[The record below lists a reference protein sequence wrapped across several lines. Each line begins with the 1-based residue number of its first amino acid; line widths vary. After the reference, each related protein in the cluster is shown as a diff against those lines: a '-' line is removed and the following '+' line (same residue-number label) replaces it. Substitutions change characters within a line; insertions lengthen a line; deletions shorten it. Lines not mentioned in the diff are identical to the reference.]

1 MKYPFC
7 IAIIKKCLV
16 IIANS
21 KILLKQP
28 DLHSKRELPNLELH
42 INYRIGQTSS
52 FPSFTLKT
60 YMRKLILFSLAG
72 LFFCSCQFNEKLV
85 LNENGSGN
93 YTYSFDIDAGSMLK
107 GLDTSKAEKTESI
120 EKGKAIS
127 YTGKTYQTYVDENF
141 AKSVVKSNKELFE
154 KYEKLIEN
162 YTVKVSEE
170 GDDKSSTSFS
180 IDFKQPSEIV
190 DGNKIFFYHMMLEDA
205 KKGKST
211 FKDKV
216 GKRDNVVNYFNS
228 KFDYKNNVF
237 SRNIEFKAEEKDK
250 KQSEKDKELMES
262 MSSMLKYKTTYVFPK
277 RIKKVNNEKATFSLD
292 GKTMNIEYGF
302 FDIIA
307 NPEILKCV
315 VEFE

>member
-1 MKYPFC
+1 MK
-7 IAIIKKCLV
+7 
-16 IIANS
+16 
-21 KILLKQP
+21 
-28 DLHSKRELPNLELH
+28 
-42 INYRIGQTSS
+42 
-52 FPSFTLKT
+52 
-60 YMRKLILFSLAG
+60 KLMLFSLAG
-72 LFFCSCQFNEKLV
+72 LFLCSCQFNEKLV

-93 YTYSFDIDAGSMLK
+93 YTYSFDIDASSMLK
-107 GLDTSKAEKTESI
+107 GLDTSTTEKPESTEKS
-120 EKGKAIS
+120 KVTT
-127 YTGKTYQTYVDENF
+127 YTGKTYQAYVDENF
-141 AKSVVKSNKELFE
+141 SKSVVKGNKELFD
-154 KYEKLIEN
+154 KYSKLIEN

-170 GDDKSSTSFS
+170 NDDKSSTSFS

-190 DGNKIFFYHMMLEDA
+190 DGNKIFFYHMM
-205 KKGKST
+205 

-302 FDIIA
+302 FDIIS

>member
-1 MKYPFC
+1 MK
-7 IAIIKKCLV
+7 
-16 IIANS
+16 
-21 KILLKQP
+21 
-28 DLHSKRELPNLELH
+28 
-42 INYRIGQTSS
+42 
-52 FPSFTLKT
+52 
-60 YMRKLILFSLAG
+60 KLILFSLAG

-93 YTYSFDIDAGSMLK
+93 YTYSFDIDASSMLK
-107 GLDTSKAEKTESI
+107 GLDTSKAEKTEST
-120 EKGKAIS
+120 EKSKVTT
-127 YTGKTYQTYVDENF
+127 YTGKTYQAYVDENF
-141 AKSVVKSNKELFE
+141 AKSVVKSNKELFD

-170 GDDKSSTSFS
+170 SDDKSSTSFS